1 MLKIITKQNVYW
13 TKRSEDFGQK
23 FHLPPE
29 AVWVKSLVIDL
40 KSERVD
46 SVLASCLSASSKEA
60 FR

>member
-13 TKRSEDFGQK
+13 TKRSEDFWQK

-29 AVWVKSLVIDL
+29 AVWVKSLVDL